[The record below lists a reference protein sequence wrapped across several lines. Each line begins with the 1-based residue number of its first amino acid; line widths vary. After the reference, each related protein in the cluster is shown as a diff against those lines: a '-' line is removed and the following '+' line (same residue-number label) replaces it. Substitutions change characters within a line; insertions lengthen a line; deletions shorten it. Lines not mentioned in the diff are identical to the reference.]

1 MFKKGQV
8 CTETDKGPFWFTLI
22 AFVFGT
28 AGTVLLFVLGGGD
41 ALAVFAGILL
51 GTVALAA
58 GGVLF
63 ALITDRAYI
72 DNGVLHMSYMFKR
85 KSISIDE
92 IGKITLKDE
101 VYSVYDK
108 KGAVAGTINSKLTG
122 VGDLIFALD
131 RSGVNFT

>member
-108 KGAVAGTINSKLTG
+108 KAPSRGRSIQNSPAWET
-122 VGDLIFALD
+122 
-131 RSGVNFT
+131 

>member
-22 AFVFGT
+22 AFVLGT

-63 ALITDRAYI
+63 ALITDRAEI
-72 DNGVLHMSYMFKR
+72 DIDRRDR
-85 KSISIDE
+85 KDH
-92 IGKITLKDE
+92 
-101 VYSVYDK
+101 
-108 KGAVAGTINSKLTG
+108 A
-122 VGDLIFALD
+122 
-131 RSGVNFT
+131 

>member
-22 AFVFGT
+22 AFVLGT